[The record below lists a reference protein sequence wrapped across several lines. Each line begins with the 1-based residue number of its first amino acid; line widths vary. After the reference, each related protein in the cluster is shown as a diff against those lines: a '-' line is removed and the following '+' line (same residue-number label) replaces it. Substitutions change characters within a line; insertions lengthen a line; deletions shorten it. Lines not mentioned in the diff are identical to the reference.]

1 MTYVGKTLAADDN
14 VTGEEIYAFSFGL
27 NLNVLS
33 NFSWCDD
40 FVKNSFCYQKG
51 ISLEKRLNYS
61 WC

>member
-14 VTGEEIYAFSFGL
+14 VTGEEIYAFRFGL

-40 FVKNSFCYQKG
+40 LLKILFVTN
-51 ISLEKRLNYS
+51 RNYF
-61 WC
+61 